1 MVVEMLI
8 GFGTYSGRARHPS
21 SAAARHAIQALRLPG
36 TPSKLCGL
44 STLGGKQPP
53 QPATP
58 EDNTREAGES

>member
-1 MVVEMLI
+1 MVVEML
-8 GFGTYSGRARHPS
+8 
-21 SAAARHAIQALRLPG
+21 SASAPTAAGHAIQALRLPG
-36 TPSKLCGL
+36 TPSKLCVL